1 MMEEFI
7 GQFTEHLD
15 DAMRIGRKA
24 ELTPQHSDIRNVV
37 VAGLG
42 GSGISGNIISELVSQ
57 KMKVPMLVCKDYIL
71 PQFVSEHTLL
81 ICCSHSGNTEETLH
95 AFEHGIRREAKI
107 ICITSGGS
115 LETLAKKAGM
125 DVIKIPKNLPPRVT
139 ISYSMIQQLY
149 VLFHYRLIDLGFEEG
164 IKDSISFLN
173 KKEKNIRKE
182 ALKVAKKIHK
192 RTPVIYAPAGM
203 EAIAIRFRQQLN
215 ENSKVL
221 GWHNV
226 IPEMTHNELVG
237 WNEKGKYTVLFL
249 RNETDYDRVQKRTE
263 IIKGI
268 ISKYT
273 NRVIEIWSKGD
284 SLIERALYL
293 IHLTDWVSYYLADL
307 RKVDADQVKII
318 EEVKASLAE

>member
-1 MMEEFI
+1 MMEELI
-7 GQFTEHLD
+7 GQFTTHLH
-15 DAMRIGRKA
+15 DAMLIGRKA

-42 GSGISGNIISELVSQ
+42 GSGIGGNIVADLVSQ
-57 KMKVPMLVCKDYIL
+57 KMKVPMLVCKDYFL
-71 PQFVSEHTLL
+71 PQFVSDHTLL

-115 LETLAKKAGM
+115 LATLAKKAGM
-125 DVIKIPKNLPPRVT
+125 DIIKIPDGLPPRVT
-139 ISYSMIQQLY
+139 ISYSIIQQLY
-149 VLFHYRLIDLGFEEG
+149 ILFHYRLIDLGFEEG
-164 IKDSISFLN
+164 IKDSISLLN
-173 KKEKNIRKE
+173 KKEKSIRRE
-182 ALKVAKKIHK
+182 ALKVAKKIYK
-192 RTPVIYAPAGM
+192 RVPVIYAPAGM

-237 WNEKGKYTVLFL
+237 WNEKTRYTVLFL
-249 RNETDYDRVQKRTE
+249 RNDTDYERVQKRTE

-268 ISKYT
+268 ISKHT
-273 NRVIEIWSKGD
+273 NRMVEIWSKGD
-284 SLIERALYL
+284 SLIERAMYL
-293 IHLTDWVSYYLADL
+293 IHLTDWVTYCLAEL
-307 RKVDADQVKII
+307 RKVDADQVKVI
-318 EEVKASLAE
+318 EEVKASLGK